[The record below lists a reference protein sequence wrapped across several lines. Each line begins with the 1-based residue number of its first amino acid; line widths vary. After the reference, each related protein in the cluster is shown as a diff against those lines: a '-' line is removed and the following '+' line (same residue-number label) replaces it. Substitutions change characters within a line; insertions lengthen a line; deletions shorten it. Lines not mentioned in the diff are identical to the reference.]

1 MLVNLGPE
9 FFIGRLP
16 VKDED
21 SRDFKLG
28 ESHPRKRTNL
38 SDVIY
43 KWPKVKYSGDL
54 NSKLVKYSDGSKQF
68 VPRMVRNS
76 SHVLNIELI
85 VTRPLCL
92 VKSHTLDAATR

>member
-9 FFIGRLP
+9 CFIGRLP
-16 VKDED
+16 VVDI
-21 SRDFKLG
+21 RDFKLG

-85 VTRPLCL
+85 VTRPF
-92 VKSHTLDAATR
+92 KW